1 MKKYFFLIVF
11 NLVTIFSYSQVTLSG
26 YIEEDGSGER
36 LPYSNVYISDI
47 EVGSSAN
54 ENGFFTIIG
63 DIKSGMTLKASYVGY
78 KTISIILTNEI
89 IDNNLEISL
98 TPLTSTLNEVVVST
112 ESSKFLQAST
122 EISKHK
128 LSVQQLSLMPSI
140 GEVDIFRSLQLL
152 PGVSATNENSSGLY
166 IRGGEP
172 HENLVLLDGIKVYN
186 VDHFFGFFSAFNA
199 NAIKSVELYK
209 GAFPS
214 KYGGRLSSVID
225 LAGKVGS
232 FNEIK
237 GTANINLLSASG
249 SIEVP
254 FLKKFSFFAAGRR
267 SFTDILQ
274 TSFFDK
280 IFDQFDPN
288 DDIENLDPWVP
299 KFNFYD
305 FNAKI
310 SYKPTKDDLITFSF
324 YRGQDDLKETSDTK
338 RYQFPNFGDIDKIEI
353 NGDLDR
359 ISRWGNSGYSFKWSR
374 QWNPKFYNSF
384 NVSFSEFYNYQDDSY
399 FVQAIIPDI
408 DSVIFDFST
417 ILDQDN
423 TVQDF
428 TARYDGELISG
439 KNNKFEFGLEFTN
452 SNVDYLFL
460 RDDTT
465 TIIDTRQVSDLFSS
479 YISYDLKSVKN
490 LNLKV
495 GLRAS
500 RYELTNKNYFSPR
513 FQLDYKIFKN
523 IKIKLGY
530 GIHNQ
535 FVKQIIGENVTSR
548 SRDFWLLSDDDDINV
563 GESTHYIAGLSYENN
578 SWLFDTEFF
587 YKDIKNITEFSLRFQ
602 NTNLNSLFFNGS
614 GTVKGFETLLQK
626 KVDKYTG
633 WVSYTYLDTENIF
646 PLLNDGNPFPAPNT
660 QKNEFKIFN
669 NYELNGWNFSVNF
682 IYGSGKAFTEP
693 SYNYNITLLD
703 DSNLNFIGV
712 GPKNGS
718 LLPDYHRL
726 DLSIHHIF
734 NINNTTKGD
743 VGLSVFNLYNNLNV
757 WYYEYSFDQRPY
769 VRQTKSY
776 LGIVPNISFK
786 LTF

>member
-1 MKKYFFLIVF
+1 MKKYFFLILLSLMV
-11 NLVTIFSYSQVTLSG
+11 NLSYSQVTLSG

-36 LPYSNVYISDI
+36 LPYSNVYISEI

-54 ENGFFTIIG
+54 ENGFFTVIG
-63 DIKSGMTLKASYVGY
+63 DILPGMTLKASYVGY
-78 KTISIILTNEI
+78 KTVSIILSKENIE
-89 IDNNLEISL
+89 NNLEISL
-98 TPLTSTLNEVVVST
+98 IPLTSTLNEVVVST

-122 EISKHK
+122 EISKHR

-166 IRGGEP
+166 IRGGKP
-172 HENLVLLDGIKVYN
+172 HEN
-186 VDHFFGFFSAFNA
+186 
-199 NAIKSVELYK
+199 VELYK

-214 KYGGRLSSVID
+214 RYGGRLSSVID

-237 GTANINLLSASG
+237 GNANINLLSASG

-280 IFDQFDPN
+280 IFEQFDPD

-299 KFNFYD
+299 NFNFYD
-305 FNAKI
+305 FNAKL

-338 RYQFPNFGDIDKIEI
+338 RYQYPNFGGIDRIEI

-384 NVSFSEFYNYQDDSY
+384 NVSFSEYYNYQDDSY
-399 FVQAIIPDI
+399 FVQAMIPD
-408 DSVIFDFST
+408 DSLIFDLSV

-428 TARYDGELISG
+428 TARYDGEIISG
-439 KNNKFEFGLEFTN
+439 KNNKFEFGFEYTN
-452 SNVDYLFL
+452 SDVNYLFI
-460 RDDTT
+460 RDDTL
-465 TIIDTRQVSDLFSS
+465 TILDTRQTSDLYSG
-479 YISYDLKSVKN
+479 YLSYDLKSIKN
-490 LNLKV
+490 LNLKF
-495 GLRAS
+495 GIRAS

-513 FQLDYKIFKN
+513 FQLDYEFFKN
-523 IKIKLGY
+523 IKVKLGY

-535 FVKQIIGENVTSR
+535 FVKQIVGENVTSR
-548 SRDFWLLSDDDDINV
+548 SRDFWLLSDDNDINV

-578 SWLFDTEFF
+578 SWLIDTEFF

-602 NTNLNSLFFNGS
+602 NANLNSLFFNGN

-633 WVSYTYLDTENIF
+633 WVSYTYLDAENIF
-646 PLLNDGNPFPAPNT
+646 PLLNYGNPFPAPNT

-682 IYGSGKAFTEP
+682 VYGSGKAFTEP

-734 NINNTTKGD
+734 NINEKTKGD
-743 VGLSVFNLYNNLNV
+743 IGFSVFNLYNNRNV
-757 WYYEYSFDQRPY
+757 WYYEYSFDQKPY

>member
-11 NLVTIFSYSQVTLSG
+11 NLLTIFSYSQVTLSG

-36 LPYSNVYISDI
+36 LPYSNVYISEI

-152 PGVSATNENSSGLY
+152 PGVSATNENNSGLY

-338 RYQFPNFGDIDKIEI
+338 RYQYPNFGGIDRIEI

-384 NVSFSEFYNYQDDSY
+384 NVSFSEFYNYLDDSY
-399 FVQAIIPDI
+399 FVQAIISDI

-548 SRDFWLLSDDDDINV
+548 SRDFWQLSDDDDINV

-626 KVDKYTG
+626 KADKYTG

-669 NYELNGWNFSVNF
+669 NYELNGWNFSINF

>member
-26 YIEEDGSGER
+26 YIEEEGSGER

-548 SRDFWLLSDDDDINV
+548 SRDFWQLSDDDDINV

-626 KVDKYTG
+626 KADKYTG

>member
-26 YIEEDGSGER
+26 YIEEEGSGER

-513 FQLDYKIFKN
+513 SQLDYKIFKN

-548 SRDFWLLSDDDDINV
+548 SRDFWQLSDDDDINV

-646 PLLNDGNPFPAPNT
+646 PLLNDGNPFSAPNT

-734 NINNTTKGD
+734 NINDNTKGD
-743 VGLSVFNLYNNLNV
+743 VGLSIFNLYNNLNV

>member
-26 YIEEDGSGER
+26 YIEEEGSGER

-626 KVDKYTG
+626 KADKYTG

>member
-1 MKKYFFLIVF
+1 MKKCFFLIVF

-63 DIKSGMTLKASYVGY
+63 NIKSGMTLKASYVGY

-280 IFDQFDPN
+280 IFDQFDPD

-359 ISRWGNSGYSFKWSR
+359 ISRWGNRGYSFKWSR

-384 NVSFSEFYNYQDDSY
+384 NVSFSEYYNYQDDSY
-399 FVQAIIPDI
+399 FVQAIIPD
-408 DSVIFDFST
+408 DSVIFDLSVL
-417 ILDQDN
+417 LDQDN

-428 TARYDGELISG
+428 TARYDGEIISG
-439 KNNKFEFGLEFTN
+439 QNNKFEFGLEFTN
-452 SNVDYLFL
+452 SEVDYLFV
-460 RDDTT
+460 RDDTL
-465 TIIDTRQVSDLFSS
+465 TILNTRQVSDLYSG
-479 YISYDLKSVKN
+479 YLSYDLTSVKN

-500 RYELTNKNYFSPR
+500 HYEATNKNYLSPR
-513 FQLDYKIFKN
+513 FQLDYEFFKN
-523 IKIKLGY
+523 LKIKLGY

-535 FVKQIIGENVTSR
+535 FVKQIVGENVTSR
-548 SRDFWLLSDDDDINV
+548 SRDFWQLSDDDDISV

-578 SWLFDTEFF
+578 SWLIDTEFF

-602 NTNLNSLFFNGS
+602 NTNLNSLFFNGN
-614 GTVKGFETLLQK
+614 GTIKGFETLLQK

-646 PLLNDGNPFPAPNT
+646 PLLNEGNPFPAPNT

-669 NYELNGWNFSVNF
+669 NYELNGWNFSINF

-734 NINNTTKGD
+734 NINDNTKGD
-743 VGLSVFNLYNNLNV
+743 IGLSVFNLYNNLNV